1 MLINLNEGQD
11 PSNEE
16 GQPITVVKGID
27 LINLVKQEPEP
38 NFLWKGIPEGSIGLI
53 TGVAKTG
60 KTTFAENL
68 AISISV
74 GKKEFFGFKID
85 GGPRKVLFVNLE
97 ESYRLRSRRNQK
109 QISRLSQ
116 DELELFS
123 ENYIST
129 PVDFPEFINTDDD
142 WNTLRE
148 YIIASKAEIIF
159 IDSLTH
165 MFSGKIEDS
174 APSRKFIENFT
185 EKLSVLNK
193 TIIIVHHNTKGND
206 RPMDQDSIAG
216 SRVILQF
223 FQYAWGLANIPTS
236 KGGNYLCMLN
246 NKFIEKED
254 TKALL
259 YKMSAD
265 GWVEYISSENKF
277 NLYQQNRK
285 DSRVDNTNKDLI
297 HNYFLNQHSKG
308 SQTISSTELMQN
320 FVSNDTMSK
329 DTLYKKIT
337 ALEDDGVVERKEKG
351 IYTIKLNSQDGY
363 RA

>member
-1 MLINLNEGQD
+1 MNEGQK

-16 GQPITVVKGID
+16 GQQIKVVKGID
-27 LINLVKQEPEP
+27 LINLVKNEPEP
-38 NFLWKGIPEGSIGLI
+38 KFLWKGIPEGSTGLI

-74 GKKEFFGFKID
+74 GRKEFFGFKIE
-85 GGPRKVLFVNLE
+85 GGPKKVLFINLE

-109 QISRLSQ
+109 QISRLNQ
-116 DELELFS
+116 DELQLFS

-129 PVDFPEFINTDDD
+129 PVDFPDFINTDED
-142 WNTLRE
+142 WNRLQE
-148 YIIASKAEIIF
+148 YIIASEAEVVF

-174 APSRKFIENFT
+174 TPSRRFTENFS

-193 TIIIVHHNTKGND
+193 TIIIVHHNTKGNE
-206 RPMDQDSIAG
+206 RPIDQDSIAG

-223 FQYAWGLANIPTS
+223 FQYAWGMANIPTAN
-236 KGGNYLCMLN
+236 GGNYLCMLN
-246 NKFIEKED
+246 NKFIEKDD

-259 YKMSAD
+259 YKMSGD
-265 GWVEYISSENKF
+265 GWVEYIKSENKF
-277 NLYQQNRK
+277 SLYQQNRK
-285 DSRVDNTNKDLI
+285 DNRKDNTNRDLV
-297 HNYFLNQHSKG
+297 YSYLLSQHSKG
-308 SQTISSTELMQN
+308 SQTISSTDLHEN

-337 ALEDDGVVERKEKG
+337 TLEEEGVMQRLAKG
-351 IYTIKLNSQDGY
+351 IYSIKFNTEDGY